1 MIETFEPIKFGILA
15 GKEIGIYEQSLIE
28 NDGEIASLAIAK
40 NIAIKLNKKKIDDA
54 FSIYNLDVVVQ
65 RLLQWREM
73 LPRIKPFYAV
83 KCNNDPIL
91 LKLLADL
98 GCGFDCASRGEIDQI
113 ITNGLTNADNIIYA
127 NPCKTRKYIQHADK
141 LGVRR
146 MTFDSL
152 EELIKIKENHSS
164 PELILRISVS
174 DPTAQCPLATK
185 FGCDPLIEGPNLIK
199 KASQMK
205 LKIIGISFHVGSGCR
220 DPKAFNLAIC
230 ACKKLFDFGILE
242 GHSMNLLDI
251 GGGFPGQDNEQIT
264 FFEIVK
270 IIQNSLNEYFPASNN
285 IEIIAEPGR
294 YFASSLVSLCTNLIS
309 VTKVSAY
316 RVTKRIKDLNKE
328 GQMLY
333 LNESVYGSFN
343 CILFDHFQPLGKP
356 LFQKE
361 EKNDN
366 LNLIPTIIWGQ
377 TCDGLDQI
385 EENIKMPKMEIG
397 DWLFYKNMG
406 AYTSV
411 AASKFNGFD
420 IPKRNFYVFS
430 LKFWNFI
437 YNFEIKKEEKNNNEN
452 DGEVINNEEFNN
464 KNNEII
470 KNVCQ
475 EWKEILTFKNFICP

>member
-1 MIETFEPIKFGILA
+1 
-15 GKEIGIYEQSLIE
+15 
-28 NDGEIASLAIAK
+28 
-40 NIAIKLNKKKIDDA
+40 
-54 FSIYNLDVVVQ
+54 
-65 RLLQWREM
+65 
-73 LPRIKPFYAV
+73 
-83 KCNNDPIL
+83 
-91 LKLLADL
+91 
-98 GCGFDCASRGEIDQI
+98 
-113 ITNGLTNADNIIYA
+113 
-127 NPCKTRKYIQHADK
+127 
-141 LGVRR
+141 
-146 MTFDSL
+146 
-152 EELIKIKENHSS
+152 
-164 PELILRISVS
+164 
-174 DPTAQCPLATK
+174 
-185 FGCDPLIEGPNLIK
+185 
-199 KASQMK
+199 MK

-270 IIQNSLNEYFPASNN
+270 IIQNSLNEYFPSNNN

-343 CILFDHFQPLGKP
+343 CILFDHFHPLGKP

-361 EKNDN
+361 EEYDN

-385 EENIKMPKMEIG
+385 EENTKMPKMEIG

-430 LKFWNFI
+430 LKFW
-437 YNFEIKKEEKNNNEN
+437 
-452 DGEVINNEEFNN
+452 
-464 KNNEII
+464 
-470 KNVCQ
+470 
-475 EWKEILTFKNFICP
+475 